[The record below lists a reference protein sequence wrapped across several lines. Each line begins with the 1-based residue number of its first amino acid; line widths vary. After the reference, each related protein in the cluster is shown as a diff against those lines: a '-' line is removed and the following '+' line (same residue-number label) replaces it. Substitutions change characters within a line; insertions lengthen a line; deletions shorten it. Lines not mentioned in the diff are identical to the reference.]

1 MSSPLADALSAQ
13 VQGPVLV
20 PGAAGYD
27 DEVAAFNL
35 SVPIRPDVVVGATGV
50 DDVVTAVRLA
60 REHRVPLRVQATGHG
75 AERPLT
81 SGVLVTTRRLD
92 DVVVDAATRTATVGA
107 GVRWAAVV
115 ERTAEHGLVPVVGS
129 SSNVGV
135 VGFLLGGG
143 LGPLARS
150 HGFGSD
156 RLVSATVV
164 TGTGEV
170 VEADDGEHADLLWAL
185 RGGNAVP
192 GVVVAVR
199 IALVEVPDLY
209 AGSVVFDTPHVA
221 TALRGWLEWTAG
233 ADDLTTTSAAVVRMP
248 PIDVVPEPLRGRTV
262 LSVRFARPGSAEDGE
277 RAAAP
282 LRALAPALL
291 DGLGPLPAR
300 DSDRIHGDPTTPAPV
315 WTGGAGL
322 AHVRDGFGDAWLDAV
337 GPDADQP
344 FVAVELRHVAAPVS
358 ASAARTTGQDAVA
371 GRDAAF
377 TLGLVTV
384 GPEAAGVG
392 PGAAERVLSAVAPW
406 LADEANPNMSG
417 GLPGRWRPDVAARLD
432 AVRRRYDPDD
442 LLGSHAPEPVGVG

>member
-1 MSSPLADALSAQ
+1 MSSTLADALSAR

-35 SVPIRPDVVVGATGV
+35 AVEIRPDVVVGATGV
-50 DDVVTAVRLA
+50 DDVVAAVRLA
-60 REHRVPLRVQATGHG
+60 REYRLPLRVQATGHG
-75 AERPLT
+75 AERPVT

-92 DVVVDAATRTATVGA
+92 DVVVDSTARTATVGA
-107 GVRWAAVV
+107 GARWAAVV

-143 LGPLARS
+143 LGPLVRS

-156 RLVSATVV
+156 RLLSATVV

-170 VEADDGEHADLLWAL
+170 VEADDGEHAELLWAL
-185 RGGNAVP
+185 RGGKAVP
-192 GVVVAVR
+192 GVVVAAR
-199 IALVEVPDLY
+199 IALVEVPELY

-221 TALRGWLEWTAG
+221 TVLRGWLAWTAG

-248 PIDVVPEPLRGRTV
+248 PFDAVPEPLRGRTV
-262 LSVRFARPGSAEDGE
+262 LSLRFARPGSVEDGE

-291 DGLGPLPAR
+291 DGLGPLAAR
-300 DSDRIHGDPTTPAPV
+300 DSDRIHGDPSTPAPV
-315 WTGGAGL
+315 WTGGVGL
-322 AHVRDGFGDAWLDAV
+322 AQVHDGFADAWLDAV

-344 FVAVELRHVAAPVS
+344 FVAVELRHVAAPAS
-358 ASAARTTGQDAVA
+358 SAARATAEDAVA

-384 GPEAAGVG
+384 GPEAARVG

-417 GLPGRWRPDVAARLD
+417 GLPGRWQPEVAARLD
-432 AVRRRYDPDD
+432 AVRQRYDPDD
-442 LLGSHAPEPVGVG
+442 VLGSRTAVPVGGR

>member
-1 MSSPLADALSAQ
+1 MSSTLADALSAH

-20 PGAAGYD
+20 PGAPGYD

-35 SVPIRPDVVVGATGV
+35 AAQIRPDVVVGATGV
-50 DDVVTAVRLA
+50 ADVVAAVRAA
-60 REHRVPLRVQATGHG
+60 REHRVPLRVQSTGHG
-75 AERPLT
+75 AERPVT

-92 DVVVDAATRTATVGA
+92 EVVVDPASRTATVGA
-107 GVRWAAVV
+107 GARWGAVV

-156 RLVSATVV
+156 RLLSATVV
-164 TGTGEV
+164 TGTGDV

-185 RGGNAVP
+185 RGGDAVP

-199 IALVEVPDLY
+199 IALVEVPALY
-209 AGSVVFDTPHVA
+209 AGALVFDTPHVE
-221 TALRGWLEWTAG
+221 TVLRGWLDWTAH

-248 PIDVVPEPLRGRTV
+248 PIDAVPEPLRGRTV
-262 LSVRFARPGSAEDGE
+262 LSLRVARPGPVDAGE

-282 LRALAPALL
+282 LRALAPAMI
-291 DGLGPLPAR
+291 DGLGPLAAR
-300 DSDRIHGDPTTPAPV
+300 DSDRIHGDPTAPAPV
-315 WTGGAGL
+315 WTGGALLVGAADGL
-322 AHVRDGFGDAWLDAV
+322 ADAWLDTV
-337 GPDADQP
+337 GPGTEHP
-344 FVAVELRHVAAPVS
+344 FVAVELRHVAGAGGR
-358 ASAARTTGQDAVA
+358 AAGADAVA

-377 TLGLVTV
+377 TLGLVSV
-384 GPEAAGVG
+384 GPEARASG
-392 PGAAERVLSAVAPW
+392 PGAAERVLAAVAPW

-417 GLPGRWRPDVAARLD
+417 ALPGRWRADAAARLD
-432 AVRRRYDPDD
+432 EVRRRYDPDD
-442 LLGSHAPEPVGVG
+442 VLGSRAAVPSDVH

>member
-1 MSSPLADALSAQ
+1 MSSTLADALSAH
-13 VQGPVLV
+13 VQGSVLV
-20 PGAAGYD
+20 PGAPGYD
-27 DEVAAFNL
+27 EEVAAFNL
-35 SVPIRPDVVVGATGV
+35 AVPIRPDVVVGAAGV
-50 DDVVTAVRLA
+50 ADVVAAVRLA
-60 REHRVPLRVQATGHG
+60 REHGVPLRVQATGHG

-92 DVVVDAATRTATVGA
+92 EVAVDPVSRIATVGA

-156 RLVSATVV
+156 RLVGATVV

-170 VEADDGEHADLLWAL
+170 VEAGDGEHADLLWAL
-185 RGGNAVP
+185 RGGKAVP

-199 IALVEVPDLY
+199 LALVEVPDLY
-209 AGSVVFDTPHVA
+209 AGALVFDTEHVEA
-221 TALRGWLEWTAG
+221 VLRGWLAWTAT

-262 LSVRFARPGSAEDGE
+262 LSLRFARPGPADDGE

-291 DGLGPLPAR
+291 DGLGPLAAR

-322 AHVRDGFGDAWLDAV
+322 AHVRDGFADAWLDAV

-344 FVAVELRHVAAPVS
+344 FVAVELRHVAAP
-358 ASAARTTGQDAVA
+358 APAARTAGEDAVA

-392 PGAAERVLSAVAPW
+392 PGAADRVLSAVRPW
-406 LADEANPNMSG
+406 LAHEANPNMSG

-432 AVRRRYDPDD
+432 AVRQRYDPDD
-442 LLGSHAPEPVGVG
+442 VLGSRVPEPVDAG